1 MNSQLQGPGIPMD
14 QLMNTNTL
22 VQRQQREIAALAARC
37 AGLERLLK
45 EAADEDIDCFNMGT
59 DWHDKV
65 RAALTP
71 SATRKLDELHQMD
84 QDLAGTPDGDA

>member
-1 MNSQLQGPGIPMD
+1 M
-14 QLMNTNTL
+14 T
-22 VQRQQREIAALAARC
+22 VQRFRIGIEDKCFVVAHDDKGSWILASDYDALAVRC
-37 AGLERLLK
+37 AELGRLLK

-71 SATRKLDELHQMD
+71 PAARKLDELHQMD
-84 QDLAGTPDGDA
+84 QELNK